1 MIPPNQFED
10 MPELSLHKCK
20 QYSISKDSF
29 TEIVLLTVI
38 SYFCVSTEH
47 RFINMNQEREKN
59 NATSKSNGGEP
70 ADQLNQ
76 SNPST
81 IRSAGPSGGGL
92 NSTLQRSTK
101 DRTQTSSTQRQIIT
115 GQHKNPTIEAKNI
128 DISKSQNITS
138 LKSPKINS

>member
-81 IRSAGPSGGGL
+81 IISAGPSGGGL
-92 NSTLQRSTK
+92 NSTL
-101 DRTQTSSTQRQIIT
+101 
-115 GQHKNPTIEAKNI
+115 
-128 DISKSQNITS
+128 
-138 LKSPKINS
+138 